1 MKRKLA
7 TLVLATAALS
17 GLSCSG
23 SRKLTRPEAQARL
36 EEQLGIASIFDPKVT
51 INTGL
56 VSGYCTLD
64 PSIAKDYDPTAR
76 QQGYALLKQLGAVTI
91 EATDF
96 KHAYQITL
104 TDVGKKWI
112 DDSPYGHIQ
121 TQHCDEW
128 QVDLPVAKV
137 TGVQV
142 TGIQQEGDHAKVGA
156 SLCRKL
162 TPLGETL
169 KAQHLTDNQQVLLGL
184 GTGFFLG
191 LGTGF
196 FDSHHFVRPNEYCE
210 FESVMFNKYR
220 DGWQA
225 EKMRSAI

>member
-7 TLVLATAALS
+7 ALVLATAALS

-23 SRKLTRPEAQARL
+23 SGKLTRPEAQARL

-64 PSIAKDYDPTAR
+64 PSIAKDYDPIAR

-104 TDVGKKWI
+104 TDVGKKWE
-112 DDSPYGHIQ
+112 DGSPYGHIQ

-128 QVDLPVAKV
+128 QVDLPVANV

-142 TGIQQEGDHAKVGA
+142 TGIQQEGDHAKVDA

-169 KAQHLTDNQQVLLGL
+169 KAQNLTDNQQVLLGL

-196 FDSHHFVRPNEYCE
+196 FNSRHFVRPDEYCE
-210 FESVMFNKYR
+210 FRSIMFKKYR
-220 DGWQA
+220 DGWHP
-225 EKMRSAI
+225 EMRSAI